1 MRLLAAAGGAVV
13 LLVGAGCGG
22 GGGGDGG
29 SGDGVSVGS
38 AMTIDIVEQNDSGEF
53 GTAEL
58 TPNGATT
65 DILISTGGLAA
76 GVPNPAGIYKG
87 TCGKISG
94 APAFKLP
101 TLEEGLSALTVD
113 VSLDDLLAGGYVI
126 DIQKS
131 AKDDTS
137 IACAEIKRPAE

>member
-1 MRLLAAAGGAVV
+1 VIRVATAGAVG
-13 LLVGAGCGG
+13 LLLLGAGCGG
-22 GGGGDGG
+22 GGDGG
-29 SGDGVSVGS
+29 GGDGVSVGS
-38 AMTIDIVEQNDSGEF
+38 ALTIDFVEQNSSGES
-53 GTAEL
+53 GTVEL
-58 TPNGATT
+58 TPNGNQT

-87 TCGKISG
+87 TCGNVSG
-94 APAFKLP
+94 KPAFELP

-113 VSLDDLLAGGYVI
+113 ISLNDLLAGGYVI

-137 IACAEIKRPAE
+137 IACAELKRPPE

>member
-1 MRLLAAAGGAVV
+1 MIRLATAGAVG
-13 LLVGAGCGG
+13 LLVLGAGCGG
-22 GGGGDGG
+22 GGGDDGG
-29 SGDGVSVGS
+29 GGDGVSVGS
-38 AMTIDIVEQNDSGEF
+38 AMTIDIVEQNASGES

-58 TPNGATT
+58 TPNGAQT

-87 TCGKISG
+87 TCGNISG
-94 APAFKLP
+94 EPAFELP

-113 VSLDDLLAGGYVI
+113 ISLNDLLAGGYVI

-137 IACAEIKRPAE
+137 IACAEIKRPPE